1 MTLKRWLLV
10 AAMVLGVGALLTFA
24 LPACN
29 TPFIPLPP
37 PGDPTF
43 TPVVVNDGMGGMRTM
58 WEVRG
63 MPATALAE
71 AKISVYNADV
81 GAGVIVRAQTD
92 GSYVAAP
99 IDGRA
104 GDRVQIDYTAKDG
117 TPGPGICR
125 LLQQGRAQT
134 DCPH

>member
-1 MTLKRWLLV
+1 MSWKRWLLV
-10 AAMVLGVGALLTFA
+10 AALALGVGALMTLA

-43 TPVVVNDGMGGMRTM
+43 TPMAVSDGMGGTRMV
-58 WEVRG
+58 WETRG
-63 MPATALAE
+63 EPSAALAE
-71 AKISVYNADV
+71 ARISVYNADV

-125 LLQQGRAQT
+125 ILQQGRAQT
-134 DCPH
+134 ECPH